1 VWRACAA
8 ALAAAVLA
16 RWWSRIWFQSFRDA
30 VKQRR
35 YANANAP
42 AKNKT
47 VMK

>member
-1 VWRACAA
+1 
-8 ALAAAVLA
+8 LAAAVLA

-42 AKNKT
+42 AKNKS